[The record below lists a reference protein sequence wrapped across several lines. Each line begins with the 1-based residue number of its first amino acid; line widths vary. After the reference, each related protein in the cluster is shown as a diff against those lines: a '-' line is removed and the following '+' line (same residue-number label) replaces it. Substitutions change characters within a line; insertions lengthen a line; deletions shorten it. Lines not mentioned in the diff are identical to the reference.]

1 MAIIK
6 PPALLLPSLV
16 SPLCSSHHITHCS
29 RSSPSSSSS
38 QCQRLHK
45 RRYATTA
52 SPSDS
57 KKWSDS
63 SPSPEEA
70 AHEWPKSPR
79 PTPYEVLG
87 ISNKAA
93 AYDKRR
99 FYHLVKLYHPDT
111 HDHHHHHHHHNHN
124 HPPSSSTP
132 TSSSPSSA
140 TSSIKS
146 LSPATRL
153 ERYRMIVAANELL
166 SSPPKRRM
174 YDVHGLGWSHGDQP
188 SPLRDI
194 DRSWRHQPGSAANN
208 ATWEDWERW
217 REAQQG
223 GGSGKGE
230 PVYMSHGAF
239 ASIVVLMCLVGAM
252 AQTNRAEASGAQYV
266 GWADQHSADIGGR
279 LRRNGSAVAG
289 LSKDERVDYF
299 LRERENVNFGFAPSK
314 HEDTHPSKPT

>member
-1 MAIIK
+1 MAIK
-6 PPALLLPSLV
+6 PPALLLPF
-16 SPLCSSHHITHCS
+16 SPLCSSHITTTHCPRS
-29 RSSPSSSSS
+29 TSSTSSPSTS
-38 QCQRLHK
+38 QCQRFSR
-45 RRYATTA
+45 RRYATTSSS
-52 SPSDS
+52 SPSPPPE

-63 SPSPEEA
+63 SPSPDEA

-111 HDHHHHHHHHNHN
+111 HDHHHHHNHHNHN
-124 HPPSSSTP
+124 PPSSSP
-132 TSSSPSSA
+132 AAAAASV
-140 TSSIKS
+140 KS
-146 LSPATRL
+146 LPPATRL

-166 SSPPKRRM
+166 SNPPKRRM
-174 YDVHGLGWSHGDQP
+174 YDTHGVGWSHGDHP
-188 SPLRDI
+188 APLRDI

-223 GGSGKGE
+223 GGKSGE

-299 LRERENVNFGFAPSK
+299 LRERENVNYQFVPSK
-314 HEDTHPSKPT
+314 HEETDPSRPT

>member
-1 MAIIK
+1 
-6 PPALLLPSLV
+6 
-16 SPLCSSHHITHCS
+16 
-29 RSSPSSSSS
+29 
-38 QCQRLHK
+38 
-45 RRYATTA
+45 
-52 SPSDS
+52 
-57 KKWSDS
+57 
-63 SPSPEEA
+63 
-70 AHEWPKSPR
+70 EWPKSPR

-111 HDHHHHHHHHNHN
+111 HDHHHHHHHNHNHN
-124 HPPSSSTP
+124 HNHNQTPSSSTSS
-132 TSSSPSSA
+132 SSSPSPSSSSA
-140 TSSIKS
+140 SSIKS

-166 SSPPKRRM
+166 SNPPKRRM
-174 YDVHGLGWSHGDQP
+174 YDTHGLGWSHGDQP
-188 SPLRDI
+188 FSPLRDI

-223 GGSGKGE
+223 GGGKAGE

-289 LSKDERVDYF
+289 LSKDQRVDYF
-299 LRERENVNFGFAPSK
+299 LRERE
-314 HEDTHPSKPT
+314 